1 MAVLPAGHLV
11 TQVFPATRLTSGPAE
26 MTHASKRTEA
36 AERDASSIGG
46 VVARASEVRTVNRHD
61 GDLGHT
67 SSPSSTLPVIAV
79 AIRKNSRWR
88 SPYRL
93 SIASGVAP
101 ARSTLVDAI
110 SIALRHRTGACLIGS
125 GQLGSGKGVH
135 FATRQ
140 CVLTTA

>member
-61 GDLGHT
+61 GDLGHREDH
-67 SSPSSTLPVIAV
+67 VAAV
-79 AIRKNSRWR
+79 RAHFSEK
-88 SPYRL
+88 
-93 SIASGVAP
+93 
-101 ARSTLVDAI
+101 
-110 SIALRHRTGACLIGS
+110 ALHYAGGLFDYVE
-125 GQLGSGKGVH
+125 LGWWCR
-135 FATRQ
+135 AA
-140 CVLTTA
+140 LTTTFQSQASSVPRARKVDLPASARASTS